1 MLDTLRW
8 CQFSNF
14 SDINSL
20 MTFSVTNIGVLD
32 QLSYLTA
39 GDVLRSIVKDRS
51 VSISG
56 LWKALKNVRSY
67 RDYSHSKLTKLLLL
81 AKMKFLAVLFG
92 LLILSITGFLHFRY
106 ESYAM
111 IKNALP

>member
-1 MLDTLRW
+1 M
-8 CQFSNF
+8 N
-14 SDINSL
+14 
-20 MTFSVTNIGVLD
+20 

-39 GDVLRSIVKDRS
+39 EDVLRSIVKDQS
-51 VSISG
+51 ASISG

-92 LLILSITGFLHFRY
+92 LLILGIAGFLHFR
-106 ESYAM
+106 
-111 IKNALP
+111 